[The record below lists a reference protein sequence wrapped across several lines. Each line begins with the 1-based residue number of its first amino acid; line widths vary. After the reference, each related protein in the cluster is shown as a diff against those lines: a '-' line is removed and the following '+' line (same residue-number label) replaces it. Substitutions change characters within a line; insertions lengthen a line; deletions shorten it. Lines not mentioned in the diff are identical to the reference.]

1 MSNSINTNVGAM
13 VALASLRTTQ
23 SALSVASKQ
32 VQTGYRVSDAADDA
46 STFSVAQGIRGNLQ
60 AFQAV
65 QGSLANGVGL
75 GSVTQAALTNI
86 SNLIGNLQAKITQ
99 LADGSI
105 SSNQRTIYTAD
116 FNSMT
121 SQIQNFISQANYN
134 GTNLL
139 SSGSAAKT
147 FLADTNAV
155 TLTMTSQ
162 SSVFGAFTTFN
173 GSSVTSASAATLALT
188 SLNTFAQFGCDLAG
202 CQRGGNAYASAA
214 VELRER
220 DRRRHDDGSRCDRR
234 RRHRQGLG
242 LGAGAA
248 GSPAARHPV
257 AVHRQ
262 PAAFGPAGPLP
273 LTSRQG
279 TSIRTGAT
287 ERSPPF
293 SLRHTAFVAPTG
305 TQRRSLRR
313 LSFARPGRLGY

>member
-23 SALSVASKQ
+23 SALSVASKM

-86 SNLIGNLQAKITQ
+86 SDLVGNLQAKITQ

-105 SSNQRTIYTAD
+105 SSNQRTIYSAD

-121 SQIQNFISQANYN
+121 SQIRNFISQANYN

-139 SSGSAAKT
+139 SSASAAKT

-162 SSVFGAFTTFN
+162 SSVNAAFTTFAA
-173 GSSVTSASAATLALT
+173 SSVTSASAASLALT
-188 SLNTFAQFGCDLAG
+188 SLSTFSQAVATSLGA
-202 CQRGGNAYASAA
+202 NAAETRTLTLQSNFVNAIVDA
-214 VELRER
+214 TTT
-220 DRRRHDDGSRCDRR
+220 
-234 RRHRQGLG
+234 G
-242 LGAGAA
+242 LGAIVDADIGKASA
-248 GSPAARHPV
+248 SVQALQV
-257 AVHRQ
+257 RQ
-262 PAAFGPAGPLP
+262 QLGIQSL
-273 LTSRQG
+273 
-279 TSIRTGAT
+279 SIANQQP
-287 ERSPPF
+287 SV
-293 SLRHTAFVAPTG
+293 L
-305 TQRRSLRR
+305 
-313 LSFARPGRLGY
+313 LGLFR

>member
-23 SALSVASKQ
+23 TALSVASKQ

-60 AFQAV
+60 AYQAV

-105 SSNQRTIYTAD
+105 SANQRTIYTAD
-116 FNSMT
+116 FNAMT
-121 SQIQNFISQANYN
+121 SQVANFISQANYN

-139 SSGSAAKT
+139 SAASAAKT

-162 SSVFGAFTTFN
+162 SSVNAAFTTFAV
-173 GSSVTSASAATLALT
+173 SSVASASESALALA
-188 SLNTFAQFGCDLAG
+188 SLNTFQQAVATSLGA
-202 CQRGGNAYASAA
+202 NAAETRTLTLQSNFVNAIVDA
-214 VELRER
+214 TTT
-220 DRRRHDDGSRCDRR
+220 
-234 RRHRQGLG
+234 G
-242 LGAGAA
+242 LGAIVDADIGKASA
-248 GSPAARHPV
+248 SVQALQV
-257 AVHRQ
+257 RQ
-262 PAAFGPAGPLP
+262 QLGIQSL
-273 LTSRQG
+273 
-279 TSIRTGAT
+279 SIANQQP
-287 ERSPPF
+287 SV
-293 SLRHTAFVAPTG
+293 L
-305 TQRRSLRR
+305 
-313 LSFARPGRLGY
+313 LGLFR